1 MKKSV
6 LHGRVNIISF
16 RRVSRPS
23 VKTFVIASGISVHLR
38 KQSVVIIP
46 RVNVDKA
53 DISLMRTPKRRAAA
67 ASHLLLSSYRER
79 ALGT

>member
-53 DISLMRTPKRRAAA
+53 DTGHISNNDVTLR
-67 ASHLLLSSYRER
+67 SLIH
-79 ALGT
+79 